1 MGKKV
6 FDRDNWVVLLDG
18 RMMID
23 QLMDREGVHPEFES
37 LWGRIPPRTESDDEY
52 HQKEEVNIV
61 YSGSFIIE
69 VGDQSYS
76 VKPGDVIT
84 IPSNIRHKVVN
95 ASDEE
100 GVWICLLWDAKEEGA
115 L

>member
-37 LWGRIPPRTESDDEY
+37 LWGRIRRKKSTS
-52 HQKEEVNIV
+52 
-61 YSGSFIIE
+61 S
-69 VGDQSYS
+69 
-76 VKPGDVIT
+76 
-84 IPSNIRHKVVN
+84 IP
-95 ASDEE
+95 AA
-100 GVWICLLWDAKEEGA
+100 LLSK
-115 L
+115 